1 MMNNAYRLFYKAT
14 IKSLITRSSTRCT
27 LYIKYKY
34 KRSRART
41 KYELL
46 GIKIRVF
53 NAKSH
58 CFATLQIEVR
68 KAVMSEVFPSPC
80 LSASVLCV
88 CSEN

>member
-1 MMNNAYRLFYKAT
+1 MHTVYF
-14 IKSLITRSSTRCT
+14 IKQLLNHLLLHSFQDVGT
-27 LYIKYKY
+27 LYMKYKY

-88 CSEN
+88 CS